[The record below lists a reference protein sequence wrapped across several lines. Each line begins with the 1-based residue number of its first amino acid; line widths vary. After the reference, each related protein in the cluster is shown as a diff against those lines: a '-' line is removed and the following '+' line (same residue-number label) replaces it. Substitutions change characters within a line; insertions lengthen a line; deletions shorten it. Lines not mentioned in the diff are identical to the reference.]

1 MMMSITFIFKDENER
16 RQHEN
21 AIHRISREMGISEET
36 VTLLYEEILGR
47 YWSDSRIRS
56 FLSILV
62 SREVR
67 QTISSN
73 LK

>member
-1 MMMSITFIFKDENER
+1 MMMSITFIFKDENEK

-36 VTLLYEEILGR
+36 VTLLYEEILGK
-47 YWSDSRIRS
+47 YWGDSKIKS

-62 SREVR
+62 TREVKD
-67 QTISSN
+67 TISSN
-73 LK
+73 LR

>member
-1 MMMSITFIFKDENER
+1 MMMSITFIFKDENEK

-36 VTLLYEEILGR
+36 VTILYEEILEK
-47 YWSDSRIRS
+47 YWGDSKIKS

-62 SREVR
+62 SREVKE
-67 QTISSN
+67 TISS
-73 LK
+73 KIR

>member
-1 MMMSITFIFKDENER
+1 MMMSITFIFKDANEK

-21 AIHRISREMGISEET
+21 AIHRISKEMGVSEET
-36 VTLLYEEILGR
+36 VALLYEEILGR
-47 YWSDSRIRS
+47 YWSDSKIRT

-62 SREVR
+62 SREVKD
-67 QTISSN
+67 TISSN